1 MVKKSLSRKKFIKA
15 ITGITGLC
23 LIPGSA
29 KPAYTEPVTVM
40 RTIGK
45 TGIMV
50 NPVCFGASRTNE
62 ESLIK
67 YAAEKGINM
76 IDTGRGYANGNN
88 ERIVGRAIDGIRKNI
103 ILQSKIRLDAN
114 ELTSRGKGQ
123 KGAAEI
129 KNILYSKLSESLKA
143 LNTGYIDI
151 MLYHD
156 ASEEDLLFHDETM
169 KFFSEMKKAGV
180 IRAHGF
186 STHND
191 LMSLS
196 ERNNSEGFYDI
207 VMLPFNHKGSFIHS
221 VTGRFEEWDQN
232 KLMLILEES
241 HRKGIGVVAMKTCS
255 GGKYSPSPGS
265 EPSFR
270 GAVSWV
276 LQHEFISAAAIAM
289 ASFEQVDD
297 HMPVKLL

>member
-1 MVKKSLSRKKFIKA
+1 
-15 ITGITGLC
+15 
-23 LIPGSA
+23 
-29 KPAYTEPVTVM
+29 
-40 RTIGK
+40 
-45 TGIMV
+45 
-50 NPVCFGASRTNE
+50 
-62 ESLIK
+62 
-67 YAAEKGINM
+67 
-76 IDTGRGYANGNN
+76 
-88 ERIVGRAIDGIRKNI
+88 

-123 KGAAEI
+123 KGAEEI

-143 LNTGYIDI
+143 LNAGYIDI

-191 LMSLS
+191 LMNLS

-270 GAVSWV
+270 DAVSWV

-297 HMPVKLL
+297 HMPVKL